1 MKGTEVIFL
10 TRRRIGF
17 EYNYSRR
24 YADVSRARAQA
35 LYYSRRKPAE
45 RAAIVCADGGAEYVN
60 FCPIGKEVPRALC

>member
-17 EYNYSRR
+17 EYN
-24 YADVSRARAQA
+24 
-35 LYYSRRKPAE
+35 YSRRKPAE

-60 FCPIGKEVPRALC
+60 FCPIGKEVPRA